1 MFCNATYPYLH
12 EKIQILSFGPIN
24 MYTISG
30 TRLDG
35 RPPSS
40 YISPHCH
47 STASQLAAKDFKCQV
62 FFYITIV
69 MYLMKVTKSM
79 KTSKNQV
86 TRLHFCPKRF

>member
-1 MFCNATYPYLH
+1 MAVLKTALLRQTTENWWCSATQRIPVYTR
-12 EKIQILSFGPIN
+12 KIQILTFGPID

-47 STASQLAAKDFKCQV
+47 STASQLAAKYFKCQV
-62 FFYITIV
+62 FFYINLV
-69 MYLMKVTKSM
+69 MYLTKVTK
-79 KTSKNQV
+79 
-86 TRLHFCPKRF
+86 